1 MLICGD
7 GPDSKAGVVQLAH
20 RMGFSPLDMGC
31 LGAAGALEEAP
42 LRAFPS
48 WRGPVLTTLL
58 LFLFLYGYGSMKNV
72 LFPYLALGQNHFYQ
86 LPLET
91 VNQTLPAVAMVTLA
105 LVYLPGRSP
114 TAVPCCVIPSGRED
128 LSGVNSHDALLSD
141 PASDFIHIKTLTLT

>member
-7 GPDSKAGVVQLAH
+7 GPDSKAAVVQLAH

-48 WRGPVLTTLL
+48 WQGPVLTTLL
-58 LFLFLYGYGSMKNV
+58 LFLFLYGYGSLKHV
-72 LFPYLALGQNHFYQ
+72 LFPYLAFGQNNLYQ

-105 LVYLPGRSP
+105 LVYLPGRP
-114 TAVPCCVIPSGRED
+114 P
-128 LSGVNSHDALLSD
+128 LLS
-141 PASDFIHIKTLTLT
+141 PAVLLPWGVLIPMMHCCHGHRSCLRL